1 MMKVL
6 IDTNIILDFVLER
19 KPFYENS
26 ETILRLAHNKEI
38 DAYISA
44 TTVTDIYYLTK
55 RNKDSIEAKDFIKN
69 LLSFINISD
78 VNKEIVE
85 KAIYSDIADFEDA
98 IQIYSAVNLDLELI
112 ITRNEK
118 DFKKSEI
125 KVLSPDFFLKSF

>member
-125 KVLSPDFFLKSF
+125 KVLSPEFFLKSF